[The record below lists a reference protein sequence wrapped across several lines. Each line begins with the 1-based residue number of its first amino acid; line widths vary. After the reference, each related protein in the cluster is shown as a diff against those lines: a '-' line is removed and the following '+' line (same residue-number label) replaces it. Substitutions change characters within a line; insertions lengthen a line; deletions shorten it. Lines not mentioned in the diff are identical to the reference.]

1 MFDPGSAFLSAY
13 MEEPGFMSPQTYVEP
28 QLIAGSP
35 SFDLSSGS
43 ERASSSSQG
52 SPNLRAIYDNIVR
65 FRAKELNRPTPMPY
79 ETFLKGG

>member
-1 MFDPGSAFLSAY
+1 MFDPGSAFLSSY
-13 MEEPGFMSPQTYVEP
+13 MGEPGSMSPQTYVEP

-43 ERASSSSQG
+43 DRAASSTQG

-65 FRAKELNRPTPMPY
+65 FRAEQLNRPTPMTY

>member
-1 MFDPGSAFLSAY
+1 MFDPGSAFLSGY
-13 MEEPGFMSPQTYVEP
+13 MEEPGFMAPRTYVEP

-43 ERASSSSQG
+43 DRAASSTQG

-65 FRAKELNRPTPMPY
+65 FRAKELGRPTPMTY